1 MELMLS
7 CSDLPPEGRFS
18 LIVRASAAA
27 LSASGGGGGGGGGVV
42 EQTVITVDTTAG
54 TLSVDTTLSRA
65 LWSPPAVT
73 DPDAPKTDPDEMR
86 LLFPVMGQVPP
97 PIETPNQVAPFSLET
112 GEALSLRVL
121 IDKSVL
127 EVYAN
132 GRQCV
137 TARMYP
143 SDPGGSI
150 GVGLLSQQGSTVVTE
165 LQAFQLRT
173 TACTS

>member
-1 MELMLS
+1 MQL
-7 CSDLPPEGRFS
+7 
-18 LIVRASAAA
+18 
-27 LSASGGGGGGGGGVV
+27 
-42 EQTVITVDTTAG
+42 
-54 TLSVDTTLSRA
+54 
-65 LWSPPAVT
+65 
-73 DPDAPKTDPDEMR
+73 APS
-86 LLFPVMGQVPP
+86 
-97 PIETPNQVAPFSLET
+97 FSLET
-112 GEALSLRVL
+112 GEALSLGVF

-127 EVYAN
+127 AN